1 MLVSA
6 FPRPSHSTLL
16 PPLCRAPCL
25 TGALDEGGPDFYD
38 PAAWTQAAEFIVS
51 VHKELPDE
59 LRTEALRSQQV
70 ASQLWSQAQ
79 GLLTG
84 MCCPPGG
91 EIIQGEAQ
99 GEAKDADDKAQTG
112 R

>member
-1 MLVSA
+1 M
-6 FPRPSHSTLL
+6 
-16 PPLCRAPCL
+16 
-25 TGALDEGGPDFYD
+25 
-38 PAAWTQAAEFIVS
+38 S

-59 LRTEALRSQQV
+59 LRTEAIRSTQV
-70 ASQLWSQAQ
+70 ASQLWTKAQ

-91 EIIQGEAQ
+91 EIIQGEAP
-99 GEAKDADDKAQTG
+99 EAREEDKAQAG